1 MTKQALT
8 PKNEAERLEL
18 LRELEIL
25 DTLEEQ
31 GYDDLTRLAALI
43 CDAPISLVSLVDK
56 DRQWFKSRHGLNA
69 TETPRNIAFCSYAI
83 LESKTF
89 YVPNADEDKRFFD
102 NPLVKSDPNVKF
114 YAGVPLELEPGVR
127 LGTLCVIDTK
137 PRELS
142 NDQLE
147 ALECLARQVT
157 YLLDLRLKNSRLN
170 QIKDKQNSSLKEM
183 RGELETKKMLERT
196 QEAAKIGSWHVDIKS
211 NKCYWSSMTYKIHEE
226 DPSKKIFVEDGIN
239 YYSQEY
245 RSVIQE
251 CLEQAI
257 RDGKDWDEELQIITA
272 KGKLKWVRA
281 IGHPVLVDNEL
292 VLIEGTFQDISTR
305 KENDEKTENLNRRL
319 TLALKASGV
328 GVWEWNLITNEL
340 IWDKQMYNLY
350 GIKESDFEGAYMAW
364 ERGLHPDD
372 RESSSALIRL
382 ATEGKAKFDTEFRV
396 LRPSGNIRNIRALA
410 DVVYDDEDRPIKMIG
425 VNWDITESVHT
436 KAQLAEEK
444 ERAEQ
449 LLQVKSAFL
458 ANMSHEIRTPLNGIV
473 GFTQL
478 LAQKNL
484 PEEVS
489 NYVGYIK
496 SSSESLLVIINDIL
510 DVSKIESGKLKIENV
525 PFSLKKKVEAS
536 IKNFE
541 ASVLH
546 KNISLSYKVSDE
558 VPEVLSGDPFR
569 LKQILLN
576 LIGNAIKFT
585 EKGSILVEVDV
596 SKKLAND
603 FFELLFKVTDTGVGI
618 ACDSVEKLFKNFE
631 QADSSITRKYG
642 GTGLGLSICASLVN
656 LMGGEISV
664 KSNVGEG
671 SVVSF
676 TIVAEKN
683 GLSTDSDRQNTTQ
696 ESTDSLEFNKNIK
709 ILVAEDN
716 KINQI
721 MFGEVLKKAGY
732 QSVDFVENGQEAVDA
747 ASSKSYDVI
756 FMDVQMPKMD
766 GYTATKMIKEQATKS
781 LPIIGLSANVFKEEK
796 ERGIQSGM
804 DDYLEKPI
812 NTEKLMQV
820 LSQLK

>member
-1 MTKQALT
+1 
-8 PKNEAERLEL
+8 
-18 LRELEIL
+18 
-25 DTLEEQ
+25 
-31 GYDDLTRLAALI
+31 
-43 CDAPISLVSLVDK
+43 
-56 DRQWFKSRHGLNA
+56 
-69 TETPRNIAFCSYAI
+69 
-83 LESKTF
+83 
-89 YVPNADEDKRFFD
+89 
-102 NPLVKSDPNVKF
+102 
-114 YAGVPLELEPGVR
+114 
-127 LGTLCVIDTK
+127 
-137 PRELS
+137 
-142 NDQLE
+142 
-147 ALECLARQVT
+147 
-157 YLLDLRLKNSRLN
+157 
-170 QIKDKQNSSLKEM
+170 
-183 RGELETKKMLERT
+183 
-196 QEAAKIGSWHVDIKS
+196 
-211 NKCYWSSMTYKIHEE
+211 MTYKIHEE

-596 SKKLAND
+596 SKN
-603 FFELLFKVTDTGVGI
+603 
-618 ACDSVEKLFKNFE
+618 
-631 QADSSITRKYG
+631 
-642 GTGLGLSICASLVN
+642 
-656 LMGGEISV
+656 
-664 KSNVGEG
+664 
-671 SVVSF
+671 
-676 TIVAEKN
+676 
-683 GLSTDSDRQNTTQ
+683 
-696 ESTDSLEFNKNIK
+696 
-709 ILVAEDN
+709 
-716 KINQI
+716 
-721 MFGEVLKKAGY
+721 
-732 QSVDFVENGQEAVDA
+732 
-747 ASSKSYDVI
+747 
-756 FMDVQMPKMD
+756 
-766 GYTATKMIKEQATKS
+766 
-781 LPIIGLSANVFKEEK
+781 
-796 ERGIQSGM
+796 
-804 DDYLEKPI
+804 
-812 NTEKLMQV
+812 
-820 LSQLK
+820 